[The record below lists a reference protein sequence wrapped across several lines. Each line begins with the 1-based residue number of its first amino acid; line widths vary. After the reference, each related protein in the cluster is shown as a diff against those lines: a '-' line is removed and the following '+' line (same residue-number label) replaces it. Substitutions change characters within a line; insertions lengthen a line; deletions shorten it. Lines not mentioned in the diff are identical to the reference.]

1 MGYPMKNK
9 LTQRLHR
16 QIWPKDNLALLLG
29 VAFSSEAEAIRDWN
43 QWKQCHDI
51 EQVTWE
57 EHKIF
62 AKISGRLVSIAPD
75 CPHRPRLEGLS
86 KAHWTQSQ
94 LMLRSSAKALDI
106 LIAEGIPVMLL
117 KGGALHAANVVN
129 RGPRITS
136 DLDVLVRRADFPRA
150 IQRLYAEGW
159 TSKNS
164 VEYASARWR
173 FAPGTNLRMKPHG
186 DIDIHH
192 QPIHGARVKD
202 EVLDALW
209 ERAEPVSFHGRSVLI
224 PTLADILVFTSA
236 NTTHSQASDEP
247 AAGWVFDIEMLTR
260 QSALDPDRIVDSAIE
275 FHALPATIA
284 TLSYVNRLTSN
295 PAIDPL
301 VESLEGRIESLSPWF
316 KFLLA
321 SLKRPHGKLLRSL
334 SKRIFSVPKGLG
346 VGERERDVVPK
357 IYPHFFPRR
366 KIHTTA
372 VDDPISGCQVRHQ
385 ITLPAPASVPKCLV
399 LELDFDPATSRRYQF
414 DISGDGSPLARL
426 STRRLSSAS
435 DGPARLVAS
444 IPLRGQ
450 TPQQV
455 SVEALATTSLLLN
468 ASAKQIHAARPVPF
482 RITNLVWD

>member
-9 LTQRLHR
+9 LIQRLHR
-16 QIWPKDNLALLLG
+16 QVWPKDNLALLLG
-29 VAFSSEAEAIRDWN
+29 VAFSSEAEATRDWN

-62 AKISGRLVSIAPD
+62 AKISGRLASIAPD

-117 KGGALHAANVVN
+117 KGGALHAANIVN

-136 DLDVLVRRADFPRA
+136 DLDVLVKRADFPRA

-164 VEYASARWR
+164 VEYASAGWR

-192 QPIHGARVKD
+192 QPIHGARVED

-209 ERAEPVSFHGRSVLI
+209 ERAEQVSFHGRSVLI
-224 PTLADILVFTSA
+224 PTLADMLVFTSV
-236 NTTHSQASDEP
+236 NTIHSQVSDEP
-247 AAGWVFDIEMLTR
+247 SAGWVFDIEMLSR
-260 QSALDPDRIVDSAIE
+260 QSTLSPDRVVDSAIA

-295 PAIDPL
+295 PVIAPL
-301 VESLEGRIESLSPWF
+301 VESLESRVESLSPWLR
-316 KFLLA
+316 FLLA
-321 SLKRPHGKLLRSL
+321 SMKQPHGKLLRSL
-334 SKRIFSVPKGLG
+334 FKRIFSTAEGFS
-346 VGERERDVVPK
+346 VGERKRDVVPK
-357 IYPHFFPRR
+357 IHTHRFPRR
-366 KIHTTA
+366 RTHAST
-372 VDDPISGCQVRHQ
+372 VDGPTSGCQIRHQ
-385 ITLPAPASVPKCLV
+385 ITLPSPASVPKYLV
-399 LELDFDPATSRRYQF
+399 LELDFDPVTSRRYQF
-414 DISGDGSPLARL
+414 DIAGDGSPLARL
-426 STRRLSSAS
+426 STRRISPVSGGS
-435 DGPARLVAS
+435 VNIVTS
-444 IPLRGQ
+444 VPLRGNA
-450 TPQQV
+450 PQQLT
-455 SVEALATTSLLLN
+455 VEALATTSLLLN
-468 ASAKQIHAARPVPF
+468 ASAKQTHAAQPVPF
-482 RITNLVWD
+482 RISNLIWG